1 MSKNCKCKE
10 NEGLC
15 KCKHESSR
23 DKFYIGVDDVTQW
36 RVHYDVYNKE
46 VIFEE
51 DPTCADMNQNSEYHW
66 RLFGNKFVNDPLL
79 AVMNVYSEDSRE
91 SNDPAFRRQFM
102 ENVRFCK
109 ENDCFYIDEF
119 LTLGV
124 ELPPKQCQWD
134 KFFAGEYEFI
144 CVRHEIQALETS
156 VPKYNLKTIA
166 KGIGFDEEV
175 LTVPDAK
182 FEERFSI
189 DENCTDSFALRY
201 SIEDL
206 PVNKFKK

>member
-10 NEGLC
+10 NKGLC
-15 KCKHESSR
+15 QCKHEVSHNE
-23 DKFYIGVDDVTQW
+23 FYIGIDDITQW

-51 DPTCADMNQNSEYHW
+51 DPTCADVNPDAGYHW
-66 RLFGNKFVNDPLL
+66 RIFGNKFVNDPLL
-79 AVMNVYSEDSRE
+79 AVMNVYSKDSKE
-91 SNDPAFRRQFM
+91 SNDPEFRRWFM

-144 CVRHEIQALETS
+144 CVRHEIQALETF
-156 VPKYNLKTIA
+156 VPKYNLKTLA
-166 KGIGFDEEV
+166 KGIGFDEKV

-182 FEERFSI
+182 FVERFSI
-189 DENCTDSFALRY
+189 DESCNDSFALRY

-206 PVNKFKK
+206 PVKKFKK